1 MGTNL
6 RAGESSGRRGPYKHH
21 PLQFKRAIVEASF
34 EPGASVARIAREHGL
49 NANQVFAW
57 RKSYREGMLGES
69 TPALLPVT
77 IDQTVADEP
86 NARRGSDCLIIEAG
100 PLRLRIEGQ
109 PDPQVLRLVLAELR
123 RT

>member
-1 MGTNL
+1 MGTNS
-6 RAGESSGRRGPYKHH
+6 RAGESSGSRGPYKHH
-21 PLQFKRAIVEASF
+21 PLGFKRAIVEASLR
-34 EPGASVARIAREHGL
+34 PGASVARIAREHSL

-77 IDQTVADEP
+77 IERVVDDEP
-86 NARRGSDCLIIEAG
+86 NEQRRPDCLVIEAG